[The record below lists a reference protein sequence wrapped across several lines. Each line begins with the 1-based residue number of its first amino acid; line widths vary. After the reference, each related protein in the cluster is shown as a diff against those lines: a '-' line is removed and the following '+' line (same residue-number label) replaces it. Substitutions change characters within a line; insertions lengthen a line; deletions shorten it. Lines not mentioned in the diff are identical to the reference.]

1 MMVVLLLDM
10 SHNSSMKRSWLVK
23 LLVTIIFFLTA
34 GGALEVRAALVVGPA
49 PAAGRTLR
57 SQNSIAAGG
66 KSLVSAQR
74 RRRGGALV
82 VTSSGEKNAVSS
94 STVVFSAL
102 LEDQHDHSGTTTF
115 TSSNNNRHNN
125 HHRSNN
131 RTITTTVDRFH
142 RQASDQVAADAPCVL
157 TIDGN
162 RYNVTA
168 WANAHP
174 GGPAILHK
182 FHGDGRD
189 ASKAFAAVRH
199 SAEAYRL
206 LRTFLVVVPDDECN
220 TAATTLQEHEQQP
233 QQQHEPQQP
242 QPQPQPPA
250 NHHQRISSRIRHK
263 LFTKEDPIGV
273 HKYLGVFCLVNFIR
287 AYYQMYFGDPT
298 AGLGR
303 RSLVQYGGS
312 RYASWLTV
320 ASLLPHGLLSL
331 SSLLFTT
338 VPHERVVKKPMIWQ
352 EYRAHNI
359 IFGVRSV
366 LTALAATWAARH
378 YAGHHQYVGGGGSRM
393 VRRYAVTFSGACVL
407 VALVLADIT
416 TQKLRVVAVEST
428 TATMPYW
435 EGCSVTTQ
443 KRFKRFYAYCQFMAT
458 LVCLVS
464 ITCQS
469 VYTLFVCVCVD
480 HSRPLCFF
488 GKTLEIG
495 RIQPRVAVCSFI
507 CDTAGE
513 PVNDIGPQGTV
524 EHQGITL
531 LVHGL
536 VGGSLVGRPAS
547 HGFDEKCRVSGHG
560 RFGISTIYAAS
571 SRGGQVLPVGAG
583 GPAPY
588 LVR

>member
-1 MMVVLLLDM
+1 MMVVLLLAM
-10 SHNSSMKRSWLVK
+10 SHNSSRKPSSSWLVK

-34 GGALEVRAALVVGPA
+34 AGGALEVRAALVVPA
-49 PAAGRTLR
+49 PAPAGRTLR

-74 RRRGGALV
+74 RRRGWVLI
-82 VTSSGEKNAVSS
+82 VTTSRSGEKKNAMS
-94 STVVFSAL
+94 STVLFSAI

-115 TSSNNNRHNN
+115 TSTTSNNHHRHNN

-131 RTITTTVDRFH
+131 RTSTTTADRFH

-182 FHGDGRD
+182 FHGRD
-189 ASKAFAAVRH
+189 ASKAFTAVRH

-206 LRTFLVVVPDDECN
+206 LQTFLVVPDE
-220 TAATTLQEHEQQP
+220 TAATTLQHEQQP
-233 QQQHEPQQP
+233 QQQHEQQQQQQHEQQQP
-242 QPQPQPPA
+242 QQQQQPA
-250 NHHQRISSRIRHK
+250 KHHLSISSRIRHK

-303 RSLVQYGGS
+303 RSLVQYGGG

-378 YAGHHQYVGGGGSRM
+378 YAGHHHQYVGGSLRM

-407 VALVLADIT
+407 VALVLADIA

-443 KRFKRFYAYCQFMAT
+443 KRFKSFYAYCQFMAT

-464 ITCQS
+464 TNVSKDAFC
-469 VYTLFVCVCVD
+469 VCVCVD
-480 HSRPLCFF
+480 HSRPLCFLA
-488 GKTLEIG
+488 K
-495 RIQPRVAVCSFI
+495 PS
-507 CDTAGE
+507 
-513 PVNDIGPQGTV
+513 
-524 EHQGITL
+524 
-531 LVHGL
+531 
-536 VGGSLVGRPAS
+536 
-547 HGFDEKCRVSGHG
+547 K
-560 RFGISTIYAAS
+560 
-571 SRGGQVLPVGAG
+571 
-583 GPAPY
+583 
-588 LVR
+588 